1 MACAEKIHFR
11 SHLFPTE
18 EKKEALA
25 ATLLH
30 KSLEDEKREEEKGSF
45 FDTTNSC
52 RFWGVRR
59 LPRGC
64 PFFIVER
71 VRLKP

>member
-30 KSLEDEKREEEKGSF
+30 KSLEDEERRKRGALLTLRTVAGFGGFKGYL
-45 FDTTNSC
+45 
-52 RFWGVRR
+52 GYA
-59 LPRGC
+59 
-64 PFFIVER
+64 PFSS
-71 VRLKP
+71 LKGYV

>member
-30 KSLEDEKREEEKGSF
+30 KSLEDEERRKRGAP
-45 FDTTNSC
+45 FDTTNSGG
-52 RFWGVRR
+52 FWGVEGYHS
-59 LPRGC
+59 P
-64 PFFIVER
+64 
-71 VRLKP
+71 